1 MSHNRNIGQN
11 SVVLAILIAVITII
25 ILILTSCNR
34 QIIDMNY
41 TFDKA
46 IIDDVGEIEIT
57 SWSDYGQSD
66 MIQITDK
73 NGKTYLTHSSKVILI
88 HE

>member
-1 MSHNRNIGQN
+1 MSHNRDIGQK

-34 QIIDMNY
+34 QMIDLNY
-41 TFDKA
+41 TFNKA
-46 IIDDVGEIEIT
+46 IIDGVGEIEIN
-57 SWSDYGQSD
+57 SWTDYDQSD

>member
-1 MSHNRNIGQN
+1 MSHNRDIGQK
-11 SVVLAILIAVITII
+11 SVALAILIAVITII

-34 QIIDMNY
+34 QMIDLNY
-41 TFDKA
+41 TFNKA
-46 IIDDVGEIEIT
+46 IIDGVGEIEIT
-57 SWSDYGQSD
+57 SWTDYDQSD

-73 NGKTYLTHSSKVILI
+73 SGKTYLTHSSKVILI